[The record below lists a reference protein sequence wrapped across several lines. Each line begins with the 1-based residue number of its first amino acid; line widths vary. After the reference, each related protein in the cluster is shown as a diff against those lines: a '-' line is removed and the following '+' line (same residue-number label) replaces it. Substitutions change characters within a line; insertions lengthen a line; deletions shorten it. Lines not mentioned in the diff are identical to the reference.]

1 MRPMRRPAIAFAC
14 VLALF
19 VAAGC
24 GGSDSST
31 ASGTESAATVAP
43 ANAAAYV
50 AVDTDLDSSQW
61 KQAQDV
67 LDRFPGRD
75 ELLQQIEEQLGEE
88 NVDFEQDV
96 EPALG
101 PETAIVVM
109 TGENDVVGLTQP
121 DDKAKLDAL
130 LDRLNEDE
138 DESYVTR
145 ELDGWTAIADTD
157 EVLDAFDAAR
167 KDATLEDDDTFQ
179 EAIGD
184 LPDEALVKAYVSGE
198 AVEKAATQASGAS
211 TPDVLTGGGT
221 LESIGLALEARDDGA
236 GFTGSAHIEG
246 GTPPEAWE
254 PTLLDRVPDDAL
266 AVVSFKDLASALD
279 EVTKNPLVGPQ
290 LGQVEQAFG
299 VPFKDVTGLFEGET
313 VIYARGGSPI
323 PEVTVLLDVE
333 NEQAALATLD
343 RLAARAAALAGA
355 RTGSAEVNGDTVKFV
370 EIQGVRIT
378 YGAFDG
384 IVAISSGVS
393 GIRDARA
400 SGGKL
405 PDDDRYKAAKEAA
418 GMGDTTNGFLY
429 ANLEDAIPLITGFAG
444 IGGAQIPPEVS
455 ENLEPLESFFVYS
468 ALDGNVVRFGGHLG
482 IAG

>member
-1 MRPMRRPAIAFAC
+1 MPPMRRPAIAFAC
-14 VLALF
+14 VLALV

-31 ASGTESAATVAP
+31 AAGTESAATVAP
-43 ANAAAYV
+43 ASAAAYV

-61 KQAQDV
+61 KQAQDL

-75 ELLQQIEEQLGEE
+75 QLLQQIEKSLGEE
-88 NVDFEQDV
+88 DIDFEQDV

-101 PETAIVVM
+101 PETAIVAM
-109 TGENDVVGLTQP
+109 TGENDVVALTQP
-121 DDKAKLDAL
+121 DDTAKLDAL
-130 LDRLNEDE
+130 VKRINEDE

-145 ELDGWTAIADTD
+145 EIDGWTAIADTD

-167 KDATLEDDDTFQ
+167 KNATLEDDATFQ

-198 AVEKAATQASGAS
+198 AVEKAATQASGAG
-211 TPDVLTGGGT
+211 TPDVLTGGGSVK
-221 LESIGLALEARDDGA
+221 SIGLAVEARDDGVN
-236 GFTGSAHIEG
+236 FSGSSHVEG
-246 GTPPEAWE
+246 GTRPEAWE
-254 PTLLDRVPDDAL
+254 PALLERVPDDAL
-266 AVVSFKDLASALD
+266 AVIAFKDLASGLD
-279 EVTKNPLVGPQ
+279 EATKNPLVGPQ
-290 LGQVEQAFG
+290 LGQIEQAFG
-299 VPFKDVTGLFEGET
+299 VPLKDVTGLFEGES
-313 VIYARGGSPI
+313 VIYVRGGAPI

-333 NEQAALATLD
+333 SEQAALATLD
-343 RLAARAAALAGA
+343 RIAARAAALAGA
-355 RTGSAEVNGDTVKFV
+355 RTGSVEVDGDTVKFV
-370 EIQGVRIT
+370 EIQGVRIS

-429 ANLEDAIPLITGFAG
+429 ADLKDAIPLVTAFAG
-444 IGGAQIPPEVS
+444 IGGAEIPAHVT
-455 ENLEPLESFFVYS
+455 ENLEPLESFFVY
-468 ALDGNVVRFGGHLG
+468 AGQDGDVVKFGGHLG
-482 IAG
+482 IAQ